1 MSDPN
6 LNLGVGGGGQPPLGG
21 GPSLED
27 DEKALKKGNTGVL
40 VGGIVAA
47 VAVTIGLG
55 FLLLSGEGG
64 DEYGAIGRQING
76 MKQEHFD
83 AFWSC
88 ALPNEQL
95 SNLRSDQDLR
105 YAITKRARSNPGRYA
120 QHVREQCL
128 VKLNEHEPRLRQL
141 IAPEDLQDQLADL
154 TTALNDL
161 RGGWNEYVDELDDVE
176 GPYDEEA
183 FGSHMN
189 KIAKGWYDYKHA
201 HNQLNSTIREH
212 ID

>member
-6 LNLGVGGGGQPPLGG
+6 LNMGVGGGQPPFGP
-21 GPSLED
+21 GPSLEE
-27 DEKALKKGNTGVL
+27 DEKALKKGRTGVL
-40 VGGIVAA
+40 VAGILAA
-47 VAVTIGLG
+47 VAVTGGLM
-55 FLLLSGEGG
+55 FVLMSGEGG

-105 YAITKRARSNPGRYA
+105 YAITKRAQTNPGRYA

-128 VKLNEHEPRLRQL
+128 VKLNEHEPRLQQL
-141 IAPEDLQDQLADL
+141 IAPEDLQGQLDDL
-154 TTALNDL
+154 SGALSDL
-161 RGGWNEYVDELDDVE
+161 RGGWNEYVEQLDQHE
-176 GPYDEEA
+176 GAYEEGEYTA
-183 FGSHMN
+183 QLN

-212 ID
+212 LH